1 MHWSEEEVEEEEVE
15 DEDDVDALASY
26 TSRTRVDPGSFH
38 R

>member
-1 MHWSEEEVEEEEVE
+1 MHWSEVEDEVEE
-15 DEDDVDALASY
+15 DEDDALASY